1 MKGPI
6 IVPGLKKPKA
16 HSHGHPHRVDDD
28 LLQVSGSFPQNV
40 YLGEEEYQD
49 QEYNQLEYQDQQ
61 YHNKEYLE
69 QEYNQQEYPS
79 QEYREQVES
88 GPEHHEPIYE
98 TIDSY
103 PDFPQPKQ
111 IPSPGPDFRYPQ
123 KSYKNQDIPIFEVPH
138 ESSQSLNYVVCRI
151 YHRRSPKTT

>member
-16 HSHGHPHRVDDD
+16 HSHGHPHRVDED

-61 YHNKEYLE
+61 YHSKEYLE
-69 QEYNQQEYPS
+69 QG
-79 QEYREQVES
+79 ES
-88 GPEHHEPIYE
+88 GPEHHDPIYE

-103 PDFPQPKQ
+103 QDFPQPKQ
-111 IPSPGPDFRYPQ
+111 IPSPGPDFHYPQ

-138 ESSQSLNYVVCRI
+138 HS
-151 YHRRSPKTT
+151 H

>member
-16 HSHGHPHRVDDD
+16 HSHGHGHPHRVDED

-61 YHNKEYLE
+61 YHSKEYLE
-69 QEYNQQEYPS
+69 QG
-79 QEYREQVES
+79 ES
-88 GPEHHEPIYE
+88 GPEHHDPIYE

-103 PDFPQPKQ
+103 QDFPQLKQ

-123 KSYKNQDIPIFEVPH
+123 KSYKNQDIPIFEVQH
-138 ESSQSLNYVVCRI
+138 HS
-151 YHRRSPKTT
+151 H

>member
-16 HSHGHPHRVDDD
+16 HSHGHPHRVDED

-61 YHNKEYLE
+61 YHSKEYLE
-69 QEYNQQEYPS
+69 QG
-79 QEYREQVES
+79 ES
-88 GPEHHEPIYE
+88 GPEHHDPIYE

-103 PDFPQPKQ
+103 QDFPQLKQ

-123 KSYKNQDIPIFEVPH
+123 KSYKNQDIPIFEVQH
-138 ESSQSLNYVVCRI
+138 HS
-151 YHRRSPKTT
+151 H

>member
-16 HSHGHPHRVDDD
+16 HSHGHGHPHRVDED

-61 YHNKEYLE
+61 YHDQQYHSKEYLE
-69 QEYNQQEYPS
+69 QG
-79 QEYREQVES
+79 ES
-88 GPEHHEPIYE
+88 GPEHHDPIYE

-103 PDFPQPKQ
+103 QDFPQLKQ
-111 IPSPGPDFRYPQ
+111 IPSHGPDFHYPQ
-123 KSYKNQDIPIFEVPH
+123 KSHKNQDIPIFEVQH
-138 ESSQSLNYVVCRI
+138 HS
-151 YHRRSPKTT
+151 H

>member
-6 IVPGLKKPKA
+6 IVPGLKKPKT
-16 HSHGHPHRVDDD
+16 HSHGHGHPHRVDED

-61 YHNKEYLE
+61 YHSKEYLE
-69 QEYNQQEYPS
+69 QG
-79 QEYREQVES
+79 ES
-88 GPEHHEPIYE
+88 GPEHHDPIYE

-103 PDFPQPKQ
+103 QDFPQPKQ

-123 KSYKNQDIPIFEVPH
+123 KSHKNQDIPIFEVQH
-138 ESSQSLNYVVCRI
+138 HS
-151 YHRRSPKTT
+151 H

>member
-16 HSHGHPHRVDDD
+16 HSHGHGHPHRVDED

-40 YLGEEEYQD
+40 YLGEEEYTQP
-49 QEYNQLEYQDQQ
+49 EYNQLEYQDQQ

-69 QEYNQQEYPS
+69 QEYPS
-79 QEYREQVES
+79 QEYREQEET
-88 GPEHHEPIYE
+88 GPEHHDPIYE

-103 PDFPQPKQ
+103 QDFPQLKQ
-111 IPSPGPDFRYPQ
+111 IPSPSPDFRYPQ
-123 KSYKNQDIPIFEVPH
+123 KSHKNQDIPIFEVQH
-138 ESSQSLNYVVCRI
+138 HS
-151 YHRRSPKTT
+151 H

>member
-16 HSHGHPHRVDDD
+16 HSHGHGHPHRVDED

-40 YLGEEEYQD
+40 YLGEEEYTQPEYNQLEYQDQEYNQLEYQD

-61 YHNKEYLE
+61 YHSKEYL
-69 QEYNQQEYPS
+69 QQG
-79 QEYREQVES
+79 ES
-88 GPEHHEPIYE
+88 GPEHHDPIYE

-103 PDFPQPKQ
+103 QDFPQPKQ
-111 IPSPGPDFRYPQ
+111 IPSPGPDFHYPQ

-138 ESSQSLNYVVCRI
+138 HS
-151 YHRRSPKTT
+151 H

>member
-6 IVPGLKKPKA
+6 IVPGLKKPKT
-16 HSHGHPHRVDDD
+16 HGHGHGHPHRVDED

-61 YHNKEYLE
+61 YHDQQYHSKEYLE
-69 QEYNQQEYPS
+69 QG
-79 QEYREQVES
+79 ES
-88 GPEHHEPIYE
+88 GPEHHDPIYE

-103 PDFPQPKQ
+103 QDFPQLKQ
-111 IPSPGPDFRYPQ
+111 IPSHGPDFHYPQ
-123 KSYKNQDIPIFEVPH
+123 KSHKNQDIPIFEVQH
-138 ESSQSLNYVVCRI
+138 HS
-151 YHRRSPKTT
+151 H

>member
-16 HSHGHPHRVDDD
+16 HGHGHPHRVDED

-61 YHNKEYLE
+61 YHDQQYHSKEYLE
-69 QEYNQQEYPS
+69 QG
-79 QEYREQVES
+79 ES
-88 GPEHHEPIYE
+88 GPEHHDPIYE

-103 PDFPQPKQ
+103 QDFPQLRQ

-123 KSYKNQDIPIFEVPH
+123 KSYKNQDIPIFEVQH
-138 ESSQSLNYVVCRI
+138 HS
-151 YHRRSPKTT
+151 H

>member
-16 HSHGHPHRVDDD
+16 HSHGHPHRVDED

-49 QEYNQLEYQDQQ
+49 QEYNQLKYQDQQ

-69 QEYNQQEYPS
+69 QG
-79 QEYREQVES
+79 ES
-88 GPEHHEPIYE
+88 GPEHHDPIYE

-103 PDFPQPKQ
+103 QDFPQLKQ
-111 IPSPGPDFRYPQ
+111 IPSHGPDFHYPQ

-138 ESSQSLNYVVCRI
+138 HS
-151 YHRRSPKTT
+151 H

>member
-16 HSHGHPHRVDDD
+16 HSHGHPHRVDED

-40 YLGEEEYQD
+40 YLGEEEYTQP
-49 QEYNQLEYQDQQ
+49 EYNQLEYQDQQ

-69 QEYNQQEYPS
+69 QG
-79 QEYREQVES
+79 ES
-88 GPEHHEPIYE
+88 GPEHHDPIYE

-111 IPSPGPDFRYPQ
+111 IPSPGPDFHYPQ
-123 KSYKNQDIPIFEVPH
+123 KSHKNQDIPIFEVQH
-138 ESSQSLNYVVCRI
+138 HS
-151 YHRRSPKTT
+151 H